1 MSRNADPCP
10 LVSIALA
17 TYNAGAYLGE
27 QMDSLL
33 AQSYPQ
39 LEIVVSDDG
48 STDDTRAR
56 LARYAAADARVRLLP
71 QQDRLGFNGNFA
83 RCFAACR
90 GAYISPC
97 DQDDR
102 WHPEKTAR
110 LLAACQRH
118 GGAAYCDSTFID
130 DAGRPLRQQGRA
142 RFSELKV
149 MQSDPPALRLLFS
162 NCVSGHALMF
172 PRALLAQVGV
182 VPEGGYFD
190 WAIALAARVNDLPLT
205 YLDQPLVAY
214 RRHPAAVTVS
224 GPPPRAAGKAARLWA
239 LRWAMLGA
247 ALAHRGVAPTGLPSP
262 LAFQSVLK
270 AWLDGYCCPAMVRT
284 LLPHR
289 HQVLPER
296 TPAARLLTVLG
307 LFWGYRL
314 RALIRPRRYPAIR
327 RIGQRVEFVNADSP
341 ARRP

>member
-1 MSRNADPCP
+1 M
-10 LVSIALA
+10 V
-17 TYNAGAYLGE
+17 
-27 QMDSLL
+27 Q
-33 AQSYPQ
+33 
-39 LEIVVSDDG
+39 IVEEL
-48 STDDTRAR
+48 RK
-56 LARYAAADARVRLLP
+56 AAAEERQRSAAEAERQQQVQDEIHELVLEQLAPAWGGGSMLCQRREVQAAKVRLLP

-190 WAIALAARVNDLPLT
+190 WAIALAAR
-205 YLDQPLVAY
+205 
-214 RRHPAAVTVS
+214 
-224 GPPPRAAGKAARLWA
+224 
-239 LRWAMLGA
+239 
-247 ALAHRGVAPTGLPSP
+247 
-262 LAFQSVLK
+262 
-270 AWLDGYCCPAMVRT
+270 
-284 LLPHR
+284 
-289 HQVLPER
+289 
-296 TPAARLLTVLG
+296 
-307 LFWGYRL
+307 
-314 RALIRPRRYPAIR
+314 
-327 RIGQRVEFVNADSP
+327 
-341 ARRP
+341 